1 MKLKTEETK
10 RKINVQFFEKI
21 KNSEISSRLIK
32 EKKKKKLY
40 QLPLSAIK
48 ERISLQTLKTLKE

>member
-21 KNSEISSRLIK
+21 KNSEISSRLIQ
-32 EKKKKKLY
+32 EKKKKEII
-40 QLPLSAIK
+40 PITS
-48 ERISLQTLKTLKE
+48 ISN

>member
-10 RKINVQFFEKI
+10 RKINFQFFEKI
-21 KNSEISSRLIK
+21 KNSEISSRLIQ
-32 EKKKKKLY
+32 EKKKKKKWY

-48 ERISLQTLKTLKE
+48 ERISL